1 MSKKE
6 LIPEIYVYCDRW
18 CEHCSFTKHCEI
30 FDPADQEKD
39 WGEADAEEFIQELTA
54 KFEKTMSLLKN
65 EADANGMNWNQL
77 VEDAKEVELE
87 DPILPTQHEEAIAL
101 AGTYRHQVTEW
112 LTVSAK
118 KIEET
123 TIIHAQNAEMGI
135 KNAQKDNVRYIDAL
149 EVIQWYHCLIE
160 SKVRRAISGLNNGFE
175 EIHDDKPQN
184 HANGCAKIT
193 MLFIQKSIDAWEQVR
208 KEMGDQEDKI
218 LDHLAV
224 LSRLSRKIQ
233 KIFPVHAAF
242 IRPGFDTFIL

>member
-77 VEDAKEVELE
+77 VADAKEVELE
-87 DPILPTQHEEAIAL
+87 DPILPAHHEEVIAL
-101 AGTYRHQVTEW
+101 AGAYRRQVTVW
-112 LTVSAK
+112 LTVNAK
-118 KIEET
+118 EIEET
-123 TIIHAQNAEMGI
+123 TVIHAQNAEMGI
-135 KNAQKDNVRYIDAL
+135 ENAQEKNIQYIDAL

-160 SKVRRAISGLNNGFE
+160 AKVRRAISGLNNDFE
-175 EIHDDKPQN
+175 ETQDDKSQS

-193 MLFIQKSIDAWEQVR
+193 MLFIQKSIQAWEQVS
-208 KEMGDQEDKI
+208 KEMTGQEDKI
-218 LDHLAV
+218 LDHLAA
-224 LSRLSRKIQ
+224 LSRLSGKIQ
-233 KIFPVHAAF
+233 KIFPLHAAF
-242 IRPGFDTFIL
+242 IRPGFDTFIP